1 MDRVRLDQQEV
12 LMERIN
18 VSRMPITE
26 HHKRKRGMNLALAA
40 VLLGRALLFF
50 AITLV
55 KFGGGS

>member
-1 MDRVRLDQQEV
+1 MERVRLYQQKI

-18 VSRMPITE
+18 DSRMPITE
-26 HHKRKRGMNLALAA
+26 RHKRKRGINLALAA
-40 VLLGRALLFF
+40 VLLGLALLFF